1 MRTTLAAENKAL
13 AAAGIDAELVKMSA
27 RMEVLQRSLE
37 RKQAAFDAR
46 LSAHFD
52 AVRATNGQPLN
63 DKRNGAA
70 TLRQWE
76 RQNDALRSAQAGIEV
91 TQAAIE
97 REAETIERVAAVEL
111 PAAIQSR
118 IDAGELSQRRKHP
131 NTFFVTGVGK
141 ARIVLRPDG
150 QVAHRY
156 ARCITDPEQRRVFA
170 RVYNAIHAETTAPE
184 AAG

>member
-1 MRTTLAAENKAL
+1 
-13 AAAGIDAELVKMSA
+13 MSA

-46 LSAHFD
+46 LAAHFD

-76 RQNDALRSAQAGIEV
+76 RQNDALRTAQASIEV

-97 REAETIERVAAVEL
+97 REAATIERVAAVEL

-118 IDAGELSQRRKHP
+118 IDTGELSQWRKYP
-131 NTFFVTGVGK
+131 NTFFVAGVEK
-141 ARIVLRPDG
+141 ARIVLLPDG

-156 ARCITDPEQRRVFA
+156 ARCITDPEQRLVFA
-170 RVYNAIHAETTAPE
+170 RVYNAIHAEITETE
-184 AAG
+184 AIA

>member
-1 MRTTLAAENKAL
+1 
-13 AAAGIDAELVKMSA
+13 MSA
-27 RMEVLQRSLE
+27 RLELMQRSLE

-52 AVRATNGQPLN
+52 AARATNGQPLN
-63 DKRNGAA
+63 DKRNGES
-70 TLRQWE
+70 TMKKWE

-97 REAETIERVAAVEL
+97 REAATIERVTAVEL

-118 IDAGELSQRRKHP
+118 IEAGVLSQWRKHP
-131 NTFFVTGVGK
+131 TTFFVTGVGK
-141 ARIVLRPDG
+141 ARIVLLPDG

-156 ARCITDPEQRRVFA
+156 ASQIKDAAQHKIFA
-170 RVYNAIHAETTAPE
+170 KTYNELRAAI
-184 AAG
+184 AGELGGVK

>member
-1 MRTTLAAENKAL
+1 
-13 AAAGIDAELVKMSA
+13 MSA

-76 RQNDALRSAQAGIEV
+76 RQNDALRSAQASIEV

-97 REAETIERVAAVEL
+97 REAATIERIAAVAL
-111 PAAIQSR
+111 PEAIQSR
-118 IDAGELSQRRKHP
+118 IDAGELSQWRKHP
-131 NTFFVTGVGK
+131 TTFFVTGVEK

-184 AAG
+184 AVA

>member
-1 MRTTLAAENKAL
+1 
-13 AAAGIDAELVKMSA
+13 MSA

-63 DKRNGAA
+63 DKRNCAA

-76 RQNDALRSAQAGIEV
+76 RQNDALRSAQASIEV
-91 TQAAIE
+91 THAAID
-97 REAETIERVAAVEL
+97 REVATIERIAAVAL
-111 PAAIQSR
+111 PDAIQSR
-118 IDAGELSQRRKHP
+118 IDAGELSQWRKHP
-131 NTFFVTGVGK
+131 TTFFVTGVEK
-141 ARIVLRPDG
+141 ARIVLLPDG

-170 RVYNAIHAETTAPE
+170 RVYNAIHEETTAPE
-184 AAG
+184 AVA

>member
-1 MRTTLAAENKAL
+1 
-13 AAAGIDAELVKMSA
+13 MSA

-37 RKQAAFDAR
+37 RKQAAFDAQ
-46 LSAHFD
+46 LAAHFD

-97 REAETIERVAAVEL
+97 RESVTLSRVASVDL
-111 PAAIQSR
+111 PAAIR
-118 IDAGELSQRRKHP
+118 ELIDLGVLIQWRKHP
-131 NTFFVTGVGK
+131 TTFFVAGVDK

-156 ARCITDPEQRRVFA
+156 VRCIPDPEQRRVFA
-170 RVYNAIHAETTAPE
+170 RVYNEIYAETTTTE
-184 AAG
+184 ADA

>member
-1 MRTTLAAENKAL
+1 
-13 AAAGIDAELVKMSA
+13 MSA
-27 RMEVLQRSLE
+27 RLELLQRSLE

-76 RQNDALRSAQAGIEV
+76 RHNDALRAAQASIEV

-97 REAETIERVAAVEL
+97 REAATIERIAAVAL
-111 PAAIQSR
+111 PEAIQSR
-118 IDAGELSQRRKHP
+118 IDAGELSQWRKHP

-184 AAG
+184 AAA

>member
-1 MRTTLAAENKAL
+1 
-13 AAAGIDAELVKMSA
+13 MSA
-27 RMEVLQRSLE
+27 RLELLQRSLE

-76 RQNDALRSAQAGIEV
+76 RHNDALRAAQASIEV

-97 REAETIERVAAVEL
+97 REAATIERVAAVEL

-118 IDAGELSQRRKHP
+118 IDAGELSQWRKHP
-131 NTFFVTGVGK
+131 TTFFVTGVEK
-141 ARIVLRPDG
+141 ARIVLLPDG

-156 ARCITDPEQRRVFA
+156 ASQIKDAAQHKVFA
-170 RVYNAIHAETTAPE
+170 KTYNALR
-184 AAG
+184 AALARVQGDAA